1 MLASILKIC
10 YPQLFQLEME
20 KLKREAEE
28 PDLGRHERIQTLGF
42 EKSRASSKPI
52 ALGIQE

>member
-1 MLASILKIC
+1 LLASILKIC

-20 KLKREAEE
+20 KRKREAEE